1 MANNAV
7 LNPAPTTV
15 KTKVSTIM
23 GATSLNAS
31 PIKTMVEDHLYSA
44 MTTVIDDIDSVLG
57 NTRMVS
63 YTGSGLTA
71 QQKTDLGIDKIHQEL
86 VPAYL
91 RAGSAV
97 IHNGSVENLWFH
109 NGTVYKISAKDD
121 FEDANS
127 LVHTRIAYLYIN
139 TNGSAAEATTA
150 LGNYN
155 TELGN
160 LS

>member
-7 LNPAPTTV
+7 LNPAPTAV

-23 GATSLNAS
+23 GPASLNAS
-31 PIKTMVEDHLYSA
+31 PIKTMVSDHLYNA
-44 MTTVIDDIDSVLG
+44 MSTVIDDIDSVLG
-57 NTRMVS
+57 NTRMVPYVAS
-63 YTGSGLTA
+63 SMTA
-71 QQKTDLGIDKIHQEL
+71 QQKTDLGLMKIPSEL
-86 VPAYL
+86 RDAYT

-97 IHNGSVENLWFH
+97 MHNGTSENLWFH
-109 NGTVYKISAKDD
+109 NGNVYKISAKDD
-121 FEDANS
+121 FEDAVA

-139 TNGSAAEATTA
+139 TNGDSAEATTA

-155 TELGN
+155 TELSN

>member
-7 LNPAPTTV
+7 LNPAPTAV

-23 GATSLNAS
+23 GPASLNAS
-31 PIKTMVEDHLYSA
+31 PINTMVSDHLYNA
-44 MTTVIDDIDSVLG
+44 MSTVIDDIDSVLG

-63 YTGSGLTA
+63 YVASSMTA
-71 QQKTDLGIDKIHQEL
+71 QQKTDLGLMKIPSEL
-86 VPAYL
+86 RDAYT

-97 IHNGSVENLWFH
+97 MHNGTSENLWFH
-109 NGTVYKISAKDD
+109 NGNVYKISAKDD
-121 FEDANS
+121 FEDAVA

-155 TELGN
+155 TELSN